1 MSSSIYE
8 ESHCV
13 YEILLT
19 LPCLLMNMLFILT
32 LRHSSVYLLQC
43 RCFQRQMPHLDAF
56 LFFISLSIVVRN
68 EMAHCPGNQ
77 NIIKHDVFYAKN
89 TKKMAFRMMERT
101 KTLMYFDF
109 INEKGT
115 FHQYHSM
122 ILIFY

>member
-1 MSSSIYE
+1 MREHQSNVKRMVESSKLVEHIE
-8 ESHCV
+8 EYKPHFDFSKV
-13 YEILLT
+13 ET
-19 LPCLLMNMLFILT
+19 LAWESDWN
-32 LRHSSVYLLQC
+32 
-43 RCFQRQMPHLDAF
+43 
-56 LFFISLSIVVRN
+56 
-68 EMAHCPGNQ
+68 PGNQ
-77 NIIKHDVFYAKN
+77 NIIKNDVFYAKN